1 MTAAEFYNGVYRV
14 TSLLAAATINTRL
27 YSEKHPQVL
36 AYIQKAFDEIAALLA
51 LEPELTLILV
61 DDELVANNKRLSEGG
76 QQTTKLVEIMHK
88 KSIERL
94 SFIAGL
100 ASDDLKM
107 LIRSLA
113 ASDDT
118 PVRST
123 GFIKLGKVGLA
134 DGDESGEDTE
144 AGDSSADDGLK
155 VMQAL
160 RETKQNELKNIY
172 AEMQK
177 HRDIDVNLIGTI
189 IQEFIKNF
197 RRDINPLKLLALVK
211 TSDEYT
217 FTHVVNVCI
226 LTMSLAETLGFSGE
240 HLHQIGIAASLHDT
254 GKMFIPQEIMT
265 KPGKLT
271 PKEMK
276 VIEMHP
282 HQGARYLMGLKGI
295 PKLAVIGAL
304 EHHIRYDGSGYPAM
318 NGNFKL
324 HIVSQM
330 IAITDAFD
338 AMRSQRVYQGP
349 KPLPQILEILTKE
362 KAAAFNPQ
370 LVDLFIRMIRLPE

>member
-1 MTAAEFYNGVYRV
+1 MTAAEFYTGVYRV
-14 TSLLAAATINTRL
+14 TALLAAATINTRL

-36 AYIQKAFDEIAALLA
+36 AYIQKAFDEISALLA
-51 LEPELTLILV
+51 LEPEFTLILV

-76 QQTTKLVEIMHK
+76 QQTTKLIEIMQK
-88 KSIERL
+88 KSIDRL
-94 SFIAGL
+94 SFITGL
-100 ASDDLKM
+100 TIDDLKM

-113 ASDDT
+113 AGGDT

-134 DGDESGEDTE
+134 DDGTAKDTE
-144 AGDSSADDGLK
+144 AGDSSADDELK
-155 VMQAL
+155 AMQAL
-160 RETKQNELKNIY
+160 REAKQNELNSIY
-172 AEMQK
+172 PEMQK
-177 HRDIDVNLIGTI
+177 HKDIDVNLIGTI

-240 HLHQIGIAASLHDT
+240 HLHQIGVAASLHDT
-254 GKMFIPQEIMT
+254 GKMFIPKEIMN

-276 VIEMHP
+276 IVEMHP

-318 NGNFKL
+318 NGNFKP

-338 AMRSQRVYQGP
+338 AMRSHRVYQGP
-349 KPLPQILEILTKE
+349 KPLPQILEILTEE
-362 KAAAFNPQ
+362 KAAAFNPR
-370 LVDLFIRMIRLPE
+370 LVDQFIRMIKLPG